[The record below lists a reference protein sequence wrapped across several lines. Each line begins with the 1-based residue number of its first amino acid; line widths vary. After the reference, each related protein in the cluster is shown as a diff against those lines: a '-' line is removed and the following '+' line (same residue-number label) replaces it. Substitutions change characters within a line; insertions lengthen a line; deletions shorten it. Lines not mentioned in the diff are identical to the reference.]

1 MQNNSKRIIL
11 KDINGDVLED
21 NEQIFL
27 TEDGLI
33 KLKDIKDY
41 TGLVFGF
48 MTLLDYESVLLSAS
62 ESYYKEKLEGVESS
76 ERIKQ

>member
-48 MTLLDYESVLLSAS
+48 MTLLDYESILLSAS
-62 ESYYKEKLEGVESS
+62 ESYYKEKLEGVE
-76 ERIKQ
+76 